1 MRSRSRLLGVFLPG
15 LLAVASIGL
24 AACGGSSSS
33 NTSSSSGSSGAS
45 SSSSSKVA
53 QTVAKYKPLLSPPAD
68 SKKGGTLTVLANGDV
83 DYIDPGAAYYQPTY
97 MIDQAV
103 DSTLMG
109 WPTTDTAAP
118 VPLLAAS
125 APTVTDNGKTIT
137 FKIKPNVRYSPPTGG
152 GAGWSKPVVSADVKY
167 AFERTLMP
175 GVPNGYTTLY
185 FGDVIGLSQAQAA
198 VKKDPTKAPNVSGIS
213 TPDPQ
218 TIVFHLS
225 QHRQTSKGVC
235 FLSAWPTVSGF

>member
-1 MRSRSRLLGVFLPG
+1 MKVRQTKGRDMRSRSRLFGVFFPG

-33 NTSSSSGSSGAS
+33 NSSSSGSSSSGSS

-53 QTVAKYKPLLSPPAD
+53 QTVAKYKPLLTAPAAA
-68 SKKGGTLTVLANGDV
+68 KKGGTLTVLANGDV

-125 APTVTDNGKTIT
+125 APTVTDAGKTIT
-137 FKIKPNVRYSPPTGG
+137 FKIKPNVHYSPPTGG

-167 AFERTLMP
+167 AIERSLMP

-185 FGDVIGLSQAQAA
+185 LPDVIGLSQAQAA
-198 VKKDPTKAPNVSGIS
+198 VKKTPTKIGRASCRERGEHV
-213 TPDPQ
+213 
-218 TIVFHLS
+218 
-225 QHRQTSKGVC
+225 
-235 FLSAWPTVSGF
+235 